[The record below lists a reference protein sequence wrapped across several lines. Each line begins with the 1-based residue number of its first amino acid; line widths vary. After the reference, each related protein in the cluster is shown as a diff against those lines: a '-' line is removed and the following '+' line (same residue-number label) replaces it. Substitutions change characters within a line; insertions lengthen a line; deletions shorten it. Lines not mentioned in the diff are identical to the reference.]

1 MKVALLLL
9 CAIALVGCDDTERVQ
24 PVNVGNSLDRP
35 AQITHNTTMTF
46 STEGVIK
53 AVLHAKRVRTYED
66 QKFTYLDS
74 GVRVE
79 FYDRLGQ
86 HSTTLT
92 SGRGAVNL
100 GTNDMTAY
108 DSVHIVSDSGT
119 VVDTDSLQWL
129 NRSQQLHSDAHVRI
143 AEKNGRITTGM
154 GFDGDQNLTH
164 YQILRP
170 TIEAPASSWSNSN
183 PTNSVKPEQPEVPG
197 SHAFTP
203 QPGFKLKL
211 ADSSR
216 KADSVRK

>member
-1 MKVALLLL
+1 MKWLLLVV
-9 CAIALVGCDDTERVQ
+9 LVVLVAGCDDTERVQ
-24 PVNVGNSLDRP
+24 PSNVVNTLDRP

-46 STEGVIK
+46 STEGMIK

-86 HSTTLT
+86 HSSTLT
-92 SGRGAVNL
+92 ADRAAINL

-143 AEKNGRITTGM
+143 AEKNGRITTGI
-154 GFDGDQNLTH
+154 GFEADQNLTH

-170 TIEAPASSWSNSN
+170 TIEAPANSWSSGRGN
-183 PTNSVKPEQPEVPG
+183 TLKPDQPEVPG
-197 SHAFTP
+197 SRAFTP
-203 QPGFKLKL
+203 QPSFQLQL
-211 ADSSR
+211 ADSTR
-216 KADSVRK
+216 RTDSTRR